1 MDEAIRKL
9 KSTTFLGR
17 RLTRR
22 QIADVQRTARSFP
35 GLSRNELAHTVC
47 EHLNL
52 HAPSGGNRVHTARR
66 LLEQLEELGI
76 LVLPDKDE
84 SKRRGAQKAP
94 AWTARSE
101 PGAEIGGALEGLEP
115 LELRVVTEPHEV
127 ARWNELIDRHH
138 YLGYRRPVGPHLRYA
153 IVDRRGR
160 WLGCLL
166 FSYAARSLPCRDDF
180 IGWDEAARRK
190 RLDRVLGN
198 PRFLILPW
206 VRVGN
211 LASKAL
217 SLATRRLA
225 DDWKARHGYRPV
237 LVETFVD
244 PARFDGACYRAA
256 NWRHLGETAGKRSAR
271 TPKSVF
277 VQPLDKDFRAILVEG
292 RRRAPRPAPPG
303 GSADALAQRWGPLI
317 DAVVAVARDFDR
329 HWQRRRRSLN
339 TLLVV
344 LFVFRLVLAK
354 NQQGYGATLAELWD
368 QCRRQGVALPQPSP
382 VSPSAM
388 CAARAKVHENLFR
401 ALHAE
406 LLRRAGET
414 AMGPRWKGHR
424 LFAVD
429 GTKLNLPRPLVAAG
443 YRTPSDNAHYPQGLL
458 SCLYRLRSRIP
469 VDFDLVAHADERK
482 AALSHLDALADN
494 DVVVYDRGYFSR
506 ALLCAH
512 IARGLHPV
520 FRLQANANAVAAAF
534 VNSDDA
540 DRVVEISAGAGREGG
555 RAKTPLRL
563 VKYEIAGC
571 AYVLG
576 TTLLDRRMYP
586 VADLSDLYHER
597 WGVEEL
603 YKVSKQLIDI
613 EDFHG
618 RSERGVRQELF
629 AHFVLI
635 ALTRLFSNHGEG
647 LLGGS
652 RGTPRRD
659 GRGADAGELQEQPA
673 DRRTPSRGPVPAP
686 CGDARRNPRP
696 YRRRHRL
703 VPAQDAPEPLLPAA
717 LAQADRQVET
727 GKAGEGRG
735 VGMTRQPMRRARKT
749 PLSGNASLSEWR
761 FPLSECHWGGVG
773 FPRSPSGS
781 LPTRAAVDC

>member
-1 MDEAIRKL
+1 MYSGAWSLWRPS
-9 KSTTFLGR
+9 STRPGSTAPATGR
-17 RLTRR
+17 RTGGTWARPRASGRR
-22 QIADVQRTARSFP
+22 
-35 GLSRNELAHTVC
+35 
-47 EHLNL
+47 
-52 HAPSGGNRVHTARR
+52 
-66 LLEQLEELGI
+66 
-76 LVLPDKDE
+76 
-84 SKRRGAQKAP
+84 
-94 AWTARSE
+94 
-101 PGAEIGGALEGLEP
+101 
-115 LELRVVTEPHEV
+115 
-127 ARWNELIDRHH
+127 
-138 YLGYRRPVGPHLRYA
+138 
-153 IVDRRGR
+153 
-160 WLGCLL
+160 
-166 FSYAARSLPCRDDF
+166 
-180 IGWDEAARRK
+180 ARRK
-190 RLDRVLGN
+190 ACSCSRWTRTSG
-198 PRFLILPW
+198 RSW
-206 VRVGN
+206 
-211 LASKAL
+211 SKGAG
-217 SLATRRLA
+217 ARRA
-225 DDWKARHGYRPV
+225 
-237 LVETFVD
+237 
-244 PARFDGACYRAA
+244 
-256 NWRHLGETAGKRSAR
+256 
-271 TPKSVF
+271 
-277 VQPLDKDFRAILVEG
+277 
-292 RRRAPRPAPPG
+292 RRRRG
-303 GSADALAQRWGPLI
+303 GSADALAERWGPLI

-344 LFVFRLVLAK
+344 LFVFRLVFAK
-354 NQQGYGATLAELWD
+354 NRQGYGATLAELWD
-368 QCRRQGVALPQPSP
+368 QCRRQGVPLPQPSP

-414 AMGPRWKGHR
+414 GMGPRWKGHR

-429 GTKLNLPRPLVAAG
+429 GTKLNLPRPLLKAG

-469 VDFDLVAHADERK
+469 VDFDLVAHGDERK

-520 FRLQANANAVAAAF
+520 FRLQANANGAAAAF
-534 VNSDDA
+534 VKSDDA
-540 DRVVEISAGAGREGG
+540 DRMVEISAGAGREGG
-555 RAKTPLRL
+555 RAKIPLRL
-563 VKYEIAGC
+563 VKYEIAGS

-586 VADLSDLYHER
+586 VADLLDLYHER

-647 LLGGS
+647 LLGG
-652 RGTPRRD
+652 RREP
-659 GRGADAGELQEQPA
+659 RGATDGAQMRVNFKQQPA
-673 DRRTPSRGPVPAP
+673 DRRAPSRGPVPAP

-703 VPAQDAPEPLLPAA
+703 VPAEDAPEPLLPAA

-727 GKAGEGRG
+727 AKAGEGRG

-749 PLSGNASLSEWR
+749 PLPGNASLSEWR
-761 FPLSECHWGGVG
+761 FPLSECHCPCGTSIRWG
-773 FPRSPSGS
+773 
-781 LPTRAAVDC
+781 